1 MEDEVLNF
9 FSEVKVMFMPR
20 IPSSQK
26 GLKLSEL
33 LRGRVYHERVAA
45 ELAGEP
51 AAGRKPCTLLFV
63 SLSPR

>member
-20 IPSSQK
+20 IPSSRE

-33 LRGRVYHERVAA
+33 LRGSVYHERAA
-45 ELAGEP
+45 VELAGEP
-51 AAGRKPCTLLFV
+51 AAGRKPCTLLSV